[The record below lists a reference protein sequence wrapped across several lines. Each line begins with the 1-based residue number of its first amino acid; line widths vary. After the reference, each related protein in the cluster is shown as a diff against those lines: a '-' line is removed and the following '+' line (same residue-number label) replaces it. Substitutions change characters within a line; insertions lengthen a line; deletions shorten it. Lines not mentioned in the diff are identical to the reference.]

1 MIPPAARWLQLP
13 GLLALIACR
22 GPTPAD
28 DEAPPA
34 ASTSH
39 AGSPVAIP
47 ADHLAPGE
55 LLAGADLAFGI
66 PLPRGTTVAGSFAH
80 VVYASGA
87 FSVHSLAEY
96 FRARVQD
103 GLLREGPSAATFVHV
118 RARGEQQS
126 LELEVRI
133 SSIPG
138 GSSIQ
143 VRDATPPAA
152 PNLPDEAA
160 RWRQVGLAAD
170 GRLADPS
177 HLD

>member
-1 MIPPAARWLQLP
+1 MSSPRVRRLELL
-13 GLLALIACR
+13 GLLALTGCR
-22 GPTPAD
+22 AGSPANE
-28 DEAPPA
+28 EASPA
-34 ASTSH
+34 ASTSN
-39 AGSPVAIP
+39 AGASIPVP

-66 PLPRGTTVAGSFAH
+66 ALPRGTHVAGLFAH

-103 GLLREGPSAATFVHV
+103 GLLREGPAAATFVHV

-160 RWRQVGLAAD
+160 RWRQVGLATD